1 MPRLTSGDDDDDGE
15 VNGVDDDDEDGN
27 YFFVGCEKKERLG
40 EPSSFQPYFKKK
52 YY

>member
-27 YFFVGCEKKERLG
+27 YFLVGCEIKKGWESHP
-40 EPSSFQPYFKKK
+40 PSNLIFR
-52 YY
+52 